1 MKLSSWCDL
10 IKLQRPLIETLASN
24 LSDNVTTMQ
33 RTLESGKT
41 STSVES
47 CTCHVAN
54 KKTM

>member
-24 LSDNVTTMQ
+24 KSDNVTTMQ

-47 CTCHVAN
+47 CTCYVAN